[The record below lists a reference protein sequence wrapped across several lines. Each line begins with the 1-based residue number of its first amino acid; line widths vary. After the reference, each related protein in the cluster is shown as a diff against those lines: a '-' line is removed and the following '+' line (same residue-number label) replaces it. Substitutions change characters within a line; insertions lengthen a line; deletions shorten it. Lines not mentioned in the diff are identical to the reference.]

1 MTDDFE
7 TLPDSTFEAP
17 VKPTA
22 KAPLHRDV
30 TGIDKEILVFFDGRY
45 VVTECQTCGGEDR
58 YNPGT
63 TAKEIAINAFE
74 HVCGK

>member
-1 MTDDFE
+1 MVDDFE
-7 TLPDSTFEAP
+7 TPDTFDAPAKAP
-17 VKPTA
+17 V

-30 TGIDKEILVFFDGRY
+30 KDIDKEIQVFFDGRY
-45 VVTECQTCGGEDR
+45 VVTECQTCGAEDK

-63 TAKEIAINAFE
+63 TVKEISINSYE